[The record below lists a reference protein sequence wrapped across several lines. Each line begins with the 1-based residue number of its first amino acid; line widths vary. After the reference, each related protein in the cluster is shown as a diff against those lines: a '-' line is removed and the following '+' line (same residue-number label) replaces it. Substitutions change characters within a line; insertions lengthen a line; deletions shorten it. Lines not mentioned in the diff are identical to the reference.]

1 MGVRGE
7 EVRATRAVRMGSGE
21 GSPCEKPNKRRIW
34 RMDRPLPSP
43 PRLRDRVRT
52 EAQNHPGVYRFLGP
66 RGEVLY
72 VGKSVRIRSRLL
84 SYFRGRSGEKR
95 TELLRVAEGVEWEYH
110 PTEFEALIRE
120 LRLIRA
126 FRPRFNVRHRRERHF
141 AWIRLAPGP
150 APRLVA
156 TRRPR
161 ADGSRHFGP
170 FPAPRR
176 LPGLLRELATE
187 VGLRDCPDRTP
198 MHLADQLDLL
208 GSERTPG
215 CIRAELGS
223 CPGPCAG
230 LCTEGEYRSRVRD
243 AVSFLTGAD
252 DAPLDSL
259 SARMDAAA
267 RDREFERAARLRDR
281 RDRLRMLRDNVR
293 EFEGYLRSL
302 HFLYH
307 PIPPGGEE
315 GPSYLILGGRLRM
328 TLPPEDR
335 PLDPTS
341 QTGRRLRELVESD
354 PTDPTTLSAG
364 QREELFVVAR
374 WFRRRPE
381 ELERTRPIPDLGSW
395 TLRSSQPSPGSTRT
409 PPGGRVGP
417 RGASDERAP
426 SRRTPRAP

>member
-1 MGVRGE
+1 MG
-7 EVRATRAVRMGSGE
+7 
-21 GSPCEKPNKRRIW
+21 PCENPNKRRIW
-34 RMDRPLPSP
+34 RMDRPLPSR
-43 PRLRDRVRT
+43 PRLRDRIRA
-52 EAQNHPGVYRFLGP
+52 EAKNHPGVYRFLGP
-66 RGEVLY
+66 RAEVLY

-141 AWIRLAPGP
+141 AWIRLTPGP

-161 ADGSRHFGP
+161 ADGSRYFGP
-170 FPAPRR
+170 FPARRR
-176 LPGLLRELATE
+176 LPALLRELATE

-208 GSERTPG
+208 ESERTPK
-215 CIRAELGS
+215 CLRAELGS

-230 LCTEGEYRSRVRD
+230 LCTEDEYRSRVRD
-243 AVSFLTGAD
+243 AVSFLTGVAD
-252 DAPLDSL
+252 TPLDSL

-281 RDRLRMLRDNVR
+281 RERLRMLRDDVR
-293 EFEGYLRSL
+293 EFDRHLRSL

-307 PIPPGGEE
+307 PVSPGRDA

-328 TLPPEDR
+328 TLSPGHR
-335 PLDPTS
+335 ALDPTS
-341 QTGRRLRELVESD
+341 QAGGRLRELVESN
-354 PTDPTTLSAG
+354 PPDPTTLSAG
-364 QREELFVVAR
+364 EREELFVVAR

-381 ELERTRPIPDLGSW
+381 ELERTRPIPGLG
-395 TLRSSQPSPGSTRT
+395 TPVLRDSRPSPGSVRT
-409 PPGGRVGP
+409 PPDGRVGP
-417 RGASDERAP
+417 RGASDEPVPSRPTLRAP
-426 SRRTPRAP
+426 